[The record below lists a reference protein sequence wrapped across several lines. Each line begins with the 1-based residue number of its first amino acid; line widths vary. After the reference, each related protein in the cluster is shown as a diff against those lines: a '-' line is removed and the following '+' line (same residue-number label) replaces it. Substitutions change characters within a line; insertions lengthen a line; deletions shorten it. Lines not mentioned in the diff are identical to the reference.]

1 MSTQPD
7 EPIPA
12 DLLPTLLAACRE
24 MQIELG
30 FSGDK
35 RVHRAVHP
43 TTNNGVRHAHS
54 HLEAPVHR

>member
-12 DLLPTLLAACRE
+12 DLLPTLLVACRE

-35 RVHRAVHP
+35 RVH
-43 TTNNGVRHAHS
+43 TGVATIN
-54 HLEAPVHR
+54 

>member
-12 DLLPTLLAACRE
+12 DLLPALLVTCRE

-30 FSGDK
+30 F
-35 RVHRAVHP
+35 
-43 TTNNGVRHAHS
+43 
-54 HLEAPVHR
+54 HLEQRVTTGVATIN